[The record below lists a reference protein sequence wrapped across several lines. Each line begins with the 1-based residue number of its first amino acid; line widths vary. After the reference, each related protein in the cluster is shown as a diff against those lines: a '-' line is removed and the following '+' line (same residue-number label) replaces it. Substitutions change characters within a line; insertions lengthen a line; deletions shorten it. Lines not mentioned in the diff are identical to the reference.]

1 MEDDNPIRTDVREG
15 VGVSARTAGIALV
28 PVRQPRLSARFGG
41 LYTRSVSDA
50 SAQGPSVP
58 VGGVDHRSRFFVR
71 QRLTMMVNR
80 YEIRAANPD
89 GSVGALLAMAQQKRM
104 AFREQVTFFSDE
116 SRTMPVFSFRARQA
130 MDLAAVYDVFDATG
144 TPIGYFQKDFTASL
158 LRSSFHLGGPGID
171 AYGQER
177 NVVIAVLRRFTEF
190 AFPIHFDFTDKRTG
204 AVVMSSDR
212 QMTVG
217 DRYTIDVPDPRVD
230 FRLAAA
236 MAVGLD
242 ALMQR

>member
-1 MEDDNPIRTDVREG
+1 MSNPTSG
-15 VGVSARTAGIALV
+15 
-28 PVRQPRLSARFGG
+28 Q
-41 LYTRSVSDA
+41 
-50 SAQGPSVP
+50 PSVP
-58 VGGVDHRSRFFVR
+58 GGGVDHRSRFFVK

-89 GSVGALLAMAQQKRM
+89 GSVGELLAVAQQKRM
-104 AFREQVTFFSDE
+104 AFREQVTFFTDE
-116 SRTMPVFSFRARQA
+116 SRTVPVFSFKARQA
-130 MDLAAVYDVFDATG
+130 MDLAAVYDVFDAAG
-144 TPIGYFQKDFTASL
+144 TPIGYFRKDFTASL

-190 AFPIHFDFTDKRTG
+190 AFPVHFDFTDKQTG
-204 AVVMSSDR
+204 AVVMSSAR
-212 QMTVG
+212 QMTIG

-242 ALMQR
+242 TLLQR